1 MSLIS
6 SIIRCLTNVT
16 FTFKQLLPLVSDFEE
31 QVPAFYREF
40 YYEEVQTLLYSSE
53 VPAAQNGGNTLD
65 EPLQPLNAATSAD
78 ATGSVPP
85 GALVLDA
92 STGQV
97 PLTFFEKLWVHLKR
111 VDAKTS
117 PPRYEEARVV
127 DVAETRL
134 CGHPLGAFHAAGP
147 PALND
152 IPSGNALIRVLCFL
166 F

>member
-1 MSLIS
+1 M
-6 SIIRCLTNVT
+6 
-16 FTFKQLLPLVSDFEE
+16 SDFEE

-53 VPAAQNGGNTLD
+53 VPVVQNGANPLD
-65 EPLQPLNAATSAD
+65 EPLQPLPAATSAD
-78 ATGSVPP
+78 ATSSVPP
-85 GALVLDA
+85 GAPALDA
-92 STGQV
+92 STGEV
-97 PLTFFEKLWVHLKR
+97 SLTFFEKLWVHLKR
-111 VDAKTS
+111 VDAKTG
-117 PPRYEEARVV
+117 PQRYEEARVV
-127 DVAETRL
+127 EVAETLL